1 MTATE
6 IENTIRLISKRL
18 TEIDDHTPEMT
29 GMDWANDHGWISS
42 EEWHAADEKSRDGVA
57 LQNDEV
63 AKIEALRTS
72 EPQATT
78 KFTEALLLR
87 MKKTQQQLETAAH
100 AANKQSTEFAMRF
113 NLALLPDII
122 ATIEDW
128 HRGKEPR
135 HWLAWAWRVV
145 FRIVE
150 ECEKSIGH
158 G

>member
-6 IENTIRLISKRL
+6 IEKEIRLISKRL

-42 EEWHAADEKSRDGVA
+42 EEWHAADEKSRDGVS

-78 KFTEALLLR
+78 EFTEALLLR
-87 MKKTQQQLETAAH
+87 LKKTQQQLETAAH

-135 HWLAWAWRVV
+135 HGLAWAWRVV
-145 FRIVE
+145 IRIVE